1 MKKIL
6 LFLLVI
12 LLFGSS
18 AFAAQSGG
26 ISTYLG
32 DLQWLRLDGTNT
44 PAANIGFGWYDLNN
58 IGTVSGSSAA
68 FAADVDITGYCTAGS
83 VSDGTATLVGGDIS
97 GLGDVSATNLV
108 LTGYATAD
116 SLSDGTAV
124 IASGDI
130 SATNAVLTGYATAA
144 SVSDGT
150 AVIESGDVSAVNLVL
165 TGYATADSLSDGTVV
180 IGSGSISG
188 VGGLTATGNLDIGAY
203 DLRAATLT
211 ADGLTSGRVVFSTTN
226 GQLTDDADIT
236 FADDKLTVSTVK
248 ITTLECLPSADQTV
262 ANDAAIAPNAS
273 YVRVVG
279 NGGAVVLDMDPAIND
294 GDADGDILIIK
305 GTNDT
310 NTVEIADACNTRLA
324 SGQAFTLGLGD
335 MIQLVWDS
343 GDSLWDEVSRSNN

>member
-58 IGTVSGSSAA
+58 VGTVSGSSAA

-116 SLSDGTAV
+116 SL
-124 IASGDI
+124 
-130 SATNAVLTGYATAA
+130 
-144 SVSDGT
+144 SDGT

>member
-1 MKKIL
+1 MKKTLLIL
-6 LFLLVI
+6 LACLL
-12 LLFGSS
+12 LGTS
-18 AFAAQSGG
+18 AWAAQSGG

-32 DLQWLRLDGTNT
+32 DLQWLRLDGANT

-116 SLSDGTAV
+116 SL
-124 IASGDI
+124 
-130 SATNAVLTGYATAA
+130 
-144 SVSDGT
+144 SDGT